1 MPLLNN
7 FQENLRRSVA
17 EAGTSKTAIAEK
29 AGIHRVT
36 LHKLLSGAIDPSL
49 GMCEK
54 LAVALG
60 FNHPEEIFQKSGRSR
75 KKTA

>member
-7 FQENLRRSVA
+7 FQENLRRSCA
-17 EAGTSKTAIAEK
+17 EAGMSKTAIAEK

-36 LHKLLSGAIDPSL
+36 LHKLLSGGIEPSL
-49 GMCEK
+49 DMCEK
-54 LAVALG
+54 LAAALG
-60 FNHPEEIFQKSGRSR
+60 FAHPEEIFKKSLRSR